1 MWFDKYNLITIKDK
15 IFFLPFGQYE
25 VYIENNYITFYL
37 PQDRYLLVAG
47 LKITGLI
54 KYDINSNTLFS
65 GTFVNMKYNVIEQN
79 NTSNMQGKI
88 LNVDNLPLPDNYS
101 IENNTYL
108 KNSDLILEVIPDYS
122 EIINEIFEQ
131 APYLGKLVQKYILE
145 NPGIISTTKNIFGW
159 VMFSNSIKAYK
170 ENGVAIQDLNEKT
183 FKRIASQT
191 KCGDKY
197 IDELYQFIHKYKD
210 EE

>member
-54 KYDINSNTLFS
+54 KYDINSNTLCS

-101 IENNTYL
+101 
-108 KNSDLILEVIPDYS
+108 K
-122 EIINEIFEQ
+122 
-131 APYLGKLVQKYILE
+131 
-145 NPGIISTTKNIFGW
+145 
-159 VMFSNSIKAYK
+159 
-170 ENGVAIQDLNEKT
+170 
-183 FKRIASQT
+183 
-191 KCGDKY
+191 
-197 IDELYQFIHKYKD
+197 
-210 EE
+210 